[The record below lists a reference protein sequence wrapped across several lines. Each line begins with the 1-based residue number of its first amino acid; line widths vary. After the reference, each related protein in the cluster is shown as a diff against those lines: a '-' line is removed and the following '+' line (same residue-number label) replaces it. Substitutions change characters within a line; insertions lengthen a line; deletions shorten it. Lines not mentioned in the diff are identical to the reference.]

1 MKRPRITIDKKNALK
16 FGLLTLAI
24 SIGFSS
30 LLYTHSIVKKLALRE
45 QKLIDLYAKG
55 LEAAITSDNSG
66 NLTFLFQEIIEAN
79 NSIPVILTDE
89 NKVPISQKNLNLP
102 NYFSE
107 NEQKKFLAEKVKQM
121 EEKYDPIMV
130 KIEGIEF
137 VNYIFYED
145 SDLLNQLKFYPY
157 VQLTA
162 IGILMLLSYW
172 ALNYT
177 RKSEQNKVWVG
188 LAKETAHQLGT
199 PISGLMAWIE
209 LLKMNTS
216 VENSTLVE
224 MEKDIFRLAT
234 VTERFSN
241 IGSFPQ
247 LKNEDVV
254 ASIQNIVDY
263 LDKRSSHNISFEFIH
278 EENEV
283 RTWINRPLFEWVIEN
298 LCKNAIDSI
307 STKGKIEITLKTE
320 PNKLTIDVKD
330 TGKGMSKNQMKK
342 VFQAGYTTKQ
352 RGWGLGLTLAKRII
366 EQYHNGS
373 IFVKESELGKGCTF
387 RIELPLS

>member
-1 MKRPRITIDKKNALK
+1 MKKINIERKTAYK
-16 FGLLTLAI
+16 FGLLTLAFL
-24 SIGFSS
+24 IGFSS
-30 LLYTHSIVKKLALRE
+30 LIYTNEIVKKLSFRE

-89 NKVPISQKNLNLP
+89 NKNPISQKNLKIPKHYSSDERN
-102 NYFSE
+102 
-107 NEQKKFLAEKVKQM
+107 KFLLRKVSEM
-121 EEKYDPIMV
+121 EGKYEPIMV
-130 KIEGIEF
+130 KIDGIDF

-145 SDLLNQLKFYPY
+145 SDLLKQLKYFPY
-157 VQLTA
+157 AQLSA
-162 IGILMLLSYW
+162 IAILMLLSYW

-209 LLKMNTS
+209 LLRHS
-216 VENSTLVE
+216 PDVEKSTLDE

-241 IGSFPQ
+241 IGSIPQ
-247 LKNEDVV
+247 LKHEDLVKC
-254 ASIQNIVDY
+254 IQNMVDY
-263 LDKRSSHNISFEFIH
+263 LDKRSSQNIRFEFRH
-278 EENEV
+278 EMESLRV
-283 RTWINRPLFEWVIEN
+283 WLNRPLFEWVIEN

-307 STKGKIEITLKTE
+307 SSKGEITIDITAENHRIL
-320 PNKLTIDVKD
+320 IDVKD
-330 TGKGMSKNQMKK
+330 TGKGMSKVQMKK
-342 VFQAGYTTKQ
+342 VFQAGFTTKQ

-366 EQYHNGS
+366 EQYHNGK
-373 IFVKESELGKGCTF
+373 IFVKETELGKGSTF
-387 RIELPLS
+387 RIELPFS